1 MPGLIN
7 EDQSALILFTSWRQ
21 LNGVVRLL
29 PDSLIQSLLVQGE
42 DAKQALISRHRENVL
57 KGKSSFLVGLA
68 SFAEGLDLPG
78 NLCRHVIIAKIP
90 FAVPD
95 DPIDQTVAEFL
106 ESQGR
111 NPFYEMSL
119 PDAALK
125 LVQGCGRL
133 IRNEHDYGKITLLDS
148 RIVTKSY
155 GKLLLNTLPP
165 YRRKIESVIT

>member
-1 MPGLIN
+1 MSPCN
-7 EDQSALILFTSWRQ
+7 Y
-21 LNGVVRLL
+21 
-29 PDSLIQSLLVQGE
+29 
-42 DAKQALISRHRENVL
+42 
-57 KGKSSFLVGLA
+57 
-68 SFAEGLDLPG
+68 
-78 NLCRHVIIAKIP
+78 CKIP

-95 DPIDQTVAEFL
+95 DPMIRQWQNFW
-106 ESQGR
+106 SQGR

-125 LVQGCGRL
+125 LVQACGRL

-165 YRRKIESVIT
+165 YRRNIGSRIT